1 MGMSP
6 SYFIHTFGKPSQII
20 GSDVDPKA
28 LAKKLVDAGGAMP
41 KLYMACGAEDFL
53 IESNRDLHKYF
64 EEIGYKHFYIE
75 GPGTHSWEYWNKH
88 IADSLNWIDGKLE
101 TKPE

>member
-1 MGMSP
+1 MGKSP

-28 LAKKLVDAGGAMP
+28 LAKKLIDAGAAMQ

-53 IESNRDLHKYF
+53 IDPNRDLHKYF
-64 EEIGYKHFYIE
+64 EEIGYKHFYVE

-101 TKPE
+101 TKAE